1 MGDVLANYRAGEAFD
16 EMVNADG
23 DVRPSYRAIHS
34 TLTRSTPTELRHIAE
49 SLANNYTQAGV
60 TFDVGGVERPFPLD
74 LVPRVIAADEW
85 ATIEAGVA
93 QRVKAL
99 EAFLADVYAAAR
111 VIADGVIPSQLIT
124 SSTHFHRAVWGI
136 EPANGVRI
144 HVAGVDLIRNPDG
157 EVRVLEDNVRVPSGV
172 SYVMTNRSA
181 MITALPGAFANQR
194 IRPVA
199 GYPTRLLAA
208 LRKAAPS
215 GIDEPTVVVLTPGV
229 YNSAYFEHTLLARTM
244 GVELVEGRDLEC
256 RRGKVYM
263 RTTAGPQRVDVIYR
277 RVDDDFLDPVHFRSD
292 SMLGVPGLINA
303 VRTGGVTL
311 ANAVGNGVADDKLI
325 YTYVPDLI
333 RYYLRAEPILR
344 NVDTWRLEEDAARE
358 EVLDRLAELVVKPV
372 DGSGG
377 KGIVIGPRASKEQL
391 DAIRRRIITHPRGW
405 VAQPLV
411 QLSTVPTLIEDDLRP
426 RHVDLRPFAVN
437 SGDEVWVL
445 PGGLT
450 RVALPEGEL
459 VVNSSQGGGS
469 KDTWVLS
476 PSGEQARADEPGDG
490 PEKVP
495 HPPHAHEEDAEEL
508 LDEEPPRTPSAN
520 QAPPPEEDATESVRP
535 AATPRTSVPL
545 TVAALPVSVM
555 PRREPTPRQQEEQ
568 QQQDSMTYHISGFP
582 C

>member
-1 MGDVLANYRAGEAFD
+1 MGDVLANYRAGAAFD
-16 EMVNADG
+16 EMIDADG
-23 DVRPSYRAIHS
+23 EVRHSYRAIHS
-34 TLTRSTPTELRHIAE
+34 TLTGSTPTELRHIAE

-99 EAFLADVYAAAR
+99 EAFLADIYTGAR
-111 VIADGVIPSQLIT
+111 VIADGVVPSQLIT
-124 SSTHFHRAVWGI
+124 SSTHFHRAVWGVV
-136 EPANGVRI
+136 PANGVRI
-144 HVAGVDLIRNPDG
+144 HVSGVDLIRNPDG
-157 EVRVLEDNVRVPSGV
+157 DVRVLEDNVRVPSGV

-215 GIDEPTVVVLTPGV
+215 GIDEPTVVVMTPGV

-263 RTTAGPQRVDVIYR
+263 RTTAGLQRVDVIYR

-333 RYYLRAEPILR
+333 RYYLHADPILA

-358 EVLDRLAELVVKPV
+358 EVLDRLSELVVKPV

-377 KGIVIGPRASKEQL
+377 KGIVIGPRASKDEL
-391 DAIRRRIITHPRGW
+391 DALRRRVTTDPRGW
-405 VAQPLV
+405 IAQPVV
-411 QLSTVPTLIEDDLRP
+411 QLSTVPTLIDDELRP

-476 PSGEQARADEPGDG
+476 PSGQQASGDG
-490 PEKVP
+490 PGEGPDEVAP
-495 HPPHAHEEDAEEL
+495 PPHAHEEDAEEL
-508 LDEEPPRTPSAN
+508 LDEEPPSTPSKP
-520 QAPPPEEDATESVRP
+520 APPPEEDAAVQEPDRQVS
-535 AATPRTSVPL
+535 TPSTRVPL
-545 TVAALPVSVM
+545 TVSTLPVSVM
-555 PRREPTPRQQEEQ
+555 PRREPPERQQEEQ
-568 QQQDSMTYHISGFP
+568 QQQRGPHERGRA